1 MRPRIA
7 APSDVV
13 FGGPCE
19 IFVPGLPGVIPGGQ
33 KMTSVPSRVA
43 AAERIG
49 GQRDVQ
55 ELVARLQQFLVL
67 QRGDDTVR
75 KRCHFLDWLARRAGQ
90 LNAFNPGAEGCADT

>member
-7 APSDVV
+7 PSNVV
-13 FGGPCE
+13 FGSIGE

-43 AAERIG
+43 AAESIG

-67 QRGDDTVR
+67 QRGDDIVR
-75 KRCHFLDWLARRAGQ
+75 KQCHFIDWIARRGGGV
-90 LNAFNPGAEGCADT
+90 NAFKPS